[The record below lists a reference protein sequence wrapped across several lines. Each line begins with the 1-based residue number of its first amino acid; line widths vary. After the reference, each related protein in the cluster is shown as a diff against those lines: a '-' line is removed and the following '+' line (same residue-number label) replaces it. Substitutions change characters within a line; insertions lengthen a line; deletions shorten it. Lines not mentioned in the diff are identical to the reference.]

1 MNIRRRAKRTRRRDD
16 GPSFLP
22 TRDLFSLAPLLPIPD
37 AAGLQIT
44 TYCLLPSYLQLSDI
58 SLLVFPGVSSESS
71 TSRPSLIHKKFY
83 AAMTQIVDDALTS
96 VSTDGK
102 RMPCILVR

>member
-37 AAGLQIT
+37 VAGLQII
-44 TYCLLPSYLQLSDI
+44 TYRLLHSYLQLWDI
-58 SLLVFPGVSSESS
+58 SSLLFPGFL
-71 TSRPSLIHKKFY
+71 RIISLETY
-83 AAMTQIVDDALTS
+83 PD
-96 VSTDGK
+96 
-102 RMPCILVR
+102 P